1 MFGGDGDGVHAHL
14 VHLFGQV
21 LRGALAVLQG
31 RLEAGKVAVGGVL
44 HGIHEAALGAL
55 GLVGAL
61 HAARHIAGG
70 VPGGVLGG
78 IVHGGADLL
87 GGGIFGGAE
96 RGLGLAEARGEGQLV
111 LLEVGDLVGGLG
123 GHRGH
128 LGSQLGGLGAEHGGL
143 GAERGGFLG
152 GVRGAG
158 GDGLDLA
165 VELADH
171 AAGADGLIVGEV
183 GLVRGLLQLEALLVR
198 LLGGL
203 LRRLLGGVR
212 GASGLVEH
220 GGLQGGRGR
229 RVGLGLGAEAGARVV
244 ERRAELG
251 GLLGGGLGD
260 EADVGELAGLVLDGL
275 AEARRLRAGRGE
287 ARRVLVHHVRHG
299 LLVGDSGDGGDGGGG
314 GGGGGNGLLDVV
326 LLEVA
331 VVRLGLV
338 VVGRMHAHVDG
349 EAELVELGGLV
360 AGLVPRL
367 DVDVDDVGGD
377 ELDGAHHVLE
387 RVLHLLHAVRGA
399 AVEEQAREE
408 HDDDRGPDGQ
418 QLEAEGGHEL
428 ERRERGDEE
437 HGGDEGHVALLPEH
451 ELAGDTLRDR
461 PRGLLRL
468 EPGVRGSLD
477 PLLVGALVVVQV
489 VLHLMLAPVE
499 RVAGA
504 ERVTADLG
512 DALVDVL
519 RHARQVVHRRGLQ
532 DALDDR
538 DLAGEARADLVL
550 RERAGEGCVR
560 NAR

>member
-21 LRGALAVLQG
+21 LCGALAVLQG

-44 HGIHEAALGAL
+44 HGIHQAALGAL
-55 GLVGAL
+55 GLLGVL

-78 IVHGGADLL
+78 IVHGGADIL
-87 GGGIFGGAE
+87 GGGNLGVPE

-123 GHRGH
+123 GQRGHRGH
-128 LGSQLGGLGAEHGGL
+128 LGSQLGGLGAERGGL
-143 GAERGGFLG
+143 GAERGSFLG
-152 GVRGAG
+152 GARGAG
-158 GDGLDLA
+158 GGGFDLA
-165 VELADH
+165 VEVADH
-171 AAGADGLIVGEV
+171 AAGASGLIVGEV

-212 GASGLVEH
+212 GASGLIEH

-251 GLLGGGLGD
+251 GLLGGVLGV

-299 LLVGDSGDGGDGGGG
+299 LLVGDSGDGG

-331 VVRLGLV
+331 AVRFGLV

-360 AGLVPRL
+360 AGL
-367 DVDVDDVGGD
+367 DVDVGDVGGD

-387 RVLHLLHAVRGA
+387 RVLHLLHAVRAG

-408 HDDDRGPDGQ
+408 HNDDRGPDGQ
-418 QLEAEGGHEL
+418 QLEAEGGHKL

-468 EPGVRGSLD
+468 EPGIRGSLD

-504 ERVTADLG
+504 ERVAADLG

-519 RHARQVVHRRGLQ
+519 RHAGQVVHRRGLQ

-550 RERAGEGCVR
+550 RERAGEGGVR